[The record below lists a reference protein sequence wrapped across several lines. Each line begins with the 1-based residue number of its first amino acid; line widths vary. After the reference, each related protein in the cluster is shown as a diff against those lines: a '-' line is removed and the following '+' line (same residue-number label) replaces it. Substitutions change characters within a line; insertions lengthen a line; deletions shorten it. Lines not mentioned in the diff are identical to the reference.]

1 MASAT
6 RPEKRRSSIDSDS
19 SLDEP
24 LSKRQRTTIVKPT
37 PTPTPTPRPTA
48 GYSDMSGYALQ
59 HELDERPNADSMGR
73 DGLRRSIALALEHV
87 GFDAA
92 TPEALESFANN
103 AETYLTGF
111 IADLKLYAEASR
123 RHDPMPTDF
132 EKVLRGHNLG
142 MSYLQPHL
150 VNPVLKK
157 KKDKQNAQFYDP
169 TPTSKETD
177 YFKIRS
183 TEFLGAELDGDE
195 ERQEKRWIPQTLPS
209 FPPKHTY
216 RYTEAEEKEPDPE
229 KKRLQAAAEARKSEE
244 ALRHMERASKQSI
257 HKEMAE
263 KAKRHKLS
271 KVRHDNWEA
280 TMKAFFPAGVAGT
293 GTQEVADHSIVV
305 DYNAPFMR
313 REVAKVSSRSR
324 GPLDTLTSR
333 G

>member
-1 MASAT
+1 MSSPT

-24 LSKRQRTTIVKPT
+24 LSKRQRTTIVKP
-37 PTPTPTPRPTA
+37 PTPTPPPRPSA
-48 GYSDMSGYALQ
+48 GYSDMSSFALQ
-59 HELDERPNADSMGR
+59 YGLNERPHADSMGR

-92 TPEALESFANN
+92 TPEALESFANS
-103 AETYLTGF
+103 AETYLTSF
-111 IADLKLYAEASR
+111 IGDLKLYAEASR
-123 RHDPMPTDF
+123 RHDPTPADF

-157 KKDKQNAQFYDP
+157 KKDRLNAQFYDP

-183 TEFLGAELDGDE
+183 TEFLGPELNGDE

-216 RYTEAEEKEPDPE
+216 RYTEAEPTVPDPE
-229 KKRLQAAAEARKSEE
+229 KKRTQAAIEARKSEE
-244 ALRHMERASKQSI
+244 ALRVMERASKQSI
-257 HKEMAE
+257 HKDIAE
-263 KAKRHKLS
+263 KARRHKFS
-271 KVRHDNWEA
+271 RERHENWEA
-280 TMKAFFPAGVAGT
+280 LMKAVLPGSGTGT

-305 DYNAPFMR
+305 DYNASFMR
-313 REVAKVSSRSR
+313 REVPKVSSR

>member
-6 RPEKRRSSIDSDS
+6 RPEKRRSSVDSDS

-37 PTPTPTPRPTA
+37 ATPTPTPTPRPTA
-48 GYSDMSGYALQ
+48 GYSDMSSYALQ
-59 HELDERPNADSMGR
+59 QELDERPNADSMGR

-123 RHDPMPTDF
+123 RHDPTPADF

-150 VNPVLKK
+150 S
-157 KKDKQNAQFYDP
+157 FW
-169 TPTSKETD
+169 
-177 YFKIRS
+177 
-183 TEFLGAELDGDE
+183 GAELDGDE

-216 RYTEAEEKEPDPE
+216 RYTEAEDREPDPE

-280 TMKAFFPAGVAGT
+280 AMKAFFPAGVAGT

-313 REVAKVSSRSR
+313 REVAKVSSR
-324 GPLDTLTSR
+324 GPLDSLTSR